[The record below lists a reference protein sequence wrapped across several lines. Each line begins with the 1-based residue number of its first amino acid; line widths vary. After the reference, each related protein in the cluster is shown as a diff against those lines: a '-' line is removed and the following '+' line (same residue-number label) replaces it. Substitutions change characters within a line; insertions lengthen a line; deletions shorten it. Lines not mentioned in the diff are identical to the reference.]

1 MSLDSSRPVVY
12 IIYIQLCGLT
22 NYRVVDIIIVPSL
35 VIMGRVPRSYVPPLK
50 IIISING
57 TDRHLNSVREFF
69 QNCFYKQYLRGII
82 ILKDSRRYH
91 EMSVNKKDLFDLIE
105 QLPDSAQRSAYDY
118 LNFLVHDHE
127 EKLDWEQ
134 LSRLAPDSVPLSEEE
149 KQQLNSKEGFI
160 TGEEVKRE
168 FNLQIDLP

>member
-1 MSLDSSRPVVY
+1 
-12 IIYIQLCGLT
+12 
-22 NYRVVDIIIVPSL
+22 
-35 VIMGRVPRSYVPPLK
+35 
-50 IIISING
+50 
-57 TDRHLNSVREFF
+57 
-69 QNCFYKQYLRGII
+69 
-82 ILKDSRRYH
+82 
-91 EMSVNKKDLFDLIE
+91 MSVNKKDLFDLIE